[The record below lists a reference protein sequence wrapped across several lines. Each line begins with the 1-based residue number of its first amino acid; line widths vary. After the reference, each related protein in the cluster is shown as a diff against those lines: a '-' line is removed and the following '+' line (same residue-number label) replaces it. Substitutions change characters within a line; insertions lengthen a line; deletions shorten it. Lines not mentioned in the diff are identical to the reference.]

1 MQQPEKK
8 MILTRGLFHVA
19 LLVTT
24 SAMFTP
30 TTMTAQTVIND
41 ETLVTTTFVV
51 NKDSRTAKCGRA
63 GCGAR
68 IPMFAPIHVICP
80 ASNGQT
86 CTVHISLDT
95 KTSVVLGC
103 GNCGGSGTTGFFQFL
118 VDDAAPTIGP
128 TDEHGD
134 YLFEKY
140 GYTGG
145 TPSTAARQSY
155 PASVLTTVTNS
166 NSNTHTITVSL
177 GCRDAGRTGGCAAT
191 AHWTSMRVD
200 VFRP

>member
-1 MQQPEKK
+1 MRLAYCLRH
-8 MILTRGLFHVA
+8 IGLF
-19 LLVTT
+19 LMT

-30 TTMTAQTVIND
+30 TTMRGQTVISD

-63 GCGAR
+63 GCSAKTA
-68 IPMFAPIHVICP
+68 MFAPIPVTCP

-86 CTVHISLDT
+86 CTLHISLDT
-95 KTSVVLGC
+95 KTSVALGC
-103 GNCGGSGTTGFFQFL
+103 GNCGGAGATGFYQFL

-134 YLFEKY
+134 YLFERWV
-140 GYTGG
+140 YTGG
-145 TPSTAARQSY
+145 IPSKAARQSY

-166 NSNTHTITVSL
+166 NSNGHTITVSL

-191 AHWTSMRVD
+191 ANWTTMRVD
-200 VFRP
+200 VFEP